1 MAKPEENIPISKWNN
16 NPGNIRPGKLRYEGL
31 IGIDDRGFG
40 IFKDYESG
48 RAALDQDIQAKLKN
62 GLITPQ
68 KFIDR
73 YLGDPERDTEN
84 TKAERENYKKHLA
97 KSAGLKSID
106 DPWPEDAAKA
116 IADAI
121 EGWESGEANKRP
133 SKATEPAS
141 AASAA
146 APRFDEER
154 AANVTISGKVNEP
167 VQEDVDG
174 YTGSNTEK
182 PGRTIS
188 GAPASDQD
196 VSGDL
201 LAAAAGVPA
210 AYIANKARQ
219 SVTIPASILRQK
231 DALTRGSK
239 EISGLRSV
247 SDQMAAKLAEIQ
259 AKHDYLHGSQAIDDR
274 LPPNLR
280 PQPPAPPPFVV
291 ERVPEG
297 GPAVVKYAKE
307 FGANELQAQ
316 NAKSM
321 QEVQRKLIL
330 ENQANR
336 GKAQEISSRH
346 AVTNVSPLALTPEQ
360 VNERLKQTQAAQSTA
375 SPEVQQKESLLKAE
389 REKIQSQ
396 LEKPRAVIAADL
408 ARASGDAADAQNAL
422 RARTAPQLA
431 ISTDLAR
438 DVSKLPTPM
447 QARVANYSG
456 DAGFLSRAASGV
468 GRALNKVAVPL
479 TILQTPLSA
488 KQAYQDF
495 QKGNYYDAAKS
506 GAAAAGG
513 ALQGAALG
521 AAMLASGPAVVGGLA
536 ATGGALGLAS
546 LAAELPDALAYIKRE
561 SPAAYQGALSYLQ
574 KNGYINK

>member
-1 MAKPEENIPISKWNN
+1 MDKSESNIPVSKWNN
-16 NPGNIRPGKLRYEGL
+16 NPGNIRPGNLRYEGL

-40 IFKDYESG
+40 IFKDYDSG
-48 RAALDQDIQAKLKN
+48 RAALDQDIKAKLKN

-84 TKAERENYKKHLA
+84 TKEQRANYKNHLA
-97 KSAGLKSID
+97 KSVGLKSID

-121 EGWESGEANKRP
+121 EEFESGEKKPAK
-133 SKATEPAS
+133 AS
-141 AASAA
+141 APAESASVAA
-146 APRFDEER
+146 APKSLDEER
-154 AANVTISGKVNEP
+154 ESNVSMSGKVIAPAPENI
-167 VQEDVDG
+167 DG

-182 PGRTIS
+182 PGRTVS
-188 GAPASDQD
+188 GDSADAQD
-196 VSGDL
+196 VSGDF

-210 AYIANKARQ
+210 AYVANKARQ
-219 SVTIPASILRQK
+219 SVTIPTSVLRQK
-231 DALTRGSK
+231 DALVRGSK
-239 EISGLRSV
+239 EISGLRSI
-247 SDQMAAKLAEIQ
+247 SDEMAAKLAATQ
-259 AKHDYLHGSQAIDDR
+259 KNYDYLHGSQAIDDR

-307 FGANELQAQ
+307 FGADDRQAQ

-336 GKAQEISSRH
+336 SKAQDISSRH

-360 VNERLKQTQAAQSTA
+360 INDRLKQTTQNIP
-375 SPEVQQKESLLKAE
+375 SPELQQKEDLLRAA
-389 REKIQSQ
+389 REKIQSD

-408 ARASGDAADAQNAL
+408 ARASSDAADAQNAL

-438 DVSKLPTPM
+438 DVSKLPSPM

-468 GRALNKVAVPL
+468 GRALNKAAVPL

-488 KQAYQDF
+488 KQAYADL

-536 ATGGALGLAS
+536 TAGGALGLAS

-574 KNGYINK
+574 KNGYIK